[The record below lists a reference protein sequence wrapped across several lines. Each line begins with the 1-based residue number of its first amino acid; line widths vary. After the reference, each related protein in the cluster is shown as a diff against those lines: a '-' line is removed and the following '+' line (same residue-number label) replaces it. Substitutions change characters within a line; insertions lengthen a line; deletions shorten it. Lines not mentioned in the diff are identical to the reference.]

1 MKARQK
7 GNKRNSEADSGLL
20 GVISELQA
28 EIANLKR
35 SNEIY
40 KNQISELQTD
50 IKTLEK
56 QKREIL
62 KFVKQSAKPYEKN
75 KRTNFEEP

>member
-35 SNEIY
+35 SNEMY
-40 KNQISELQTD
+40 KNQISELQAD

-62 KFVKQSAKPYEKN
+62 KFVKQSAKSYEK
-75 KRTNFEEP
+75 K

>member
-35 SNEIY
+35 SNEMY
-40 KNQISELQTD
+40 KNQISELQAD

-62 KFVKQSAKPYEKN
+62 KFVKQSAKPYEK
-75 KRTNFEEP
+75 K